1 MKKSDLLKLQLFL
14 DTHLYTK
21 RELSYVHGFL
31 ASIIC
36 APRTIM
42 PSQWI
47 SSVLGE
53 GDEMPEYKSQEE
65 AENTISLVMELYN
78 EVADTLNDE
87 TFKPLLT
94 LDHREP
100 THDDARI
107 WCKGFFLGLHYW
119 GVDIREFDDEVTRLM
134 LPLIVLGDADM
145 FLDEIRK
152 GLELDDESGIEVLK
166 EFSFDNLA
174 SSVIEL
180 RHHIMSL
187 TKPEYSDFT
196 VHDPVDQYD
205 TEKVGRNDPCPCGSG
220 LKYKKCCG
228 G

>member
-14 DTHLYTK
+14 DTHLHSK
-21 RELSYVHGFL
+21 RKVEYVHGFL

-36 APRTIM
+36 APETLM

-53 GDEMPEYKSQEE
+53 GDEMPEYNSQEE
-65 AENTISLVMELYN
+65 AQEIISIVMELYN
-78 EVADTLNDE
+78 DVADTLNDE
-87 TFKPLLT
+87 TFVPLLT

-100 THDDARI
+100 THEDARI
-107 WCKGFFLGLHYW
+107 WCKGFFLGLHFW
-119 GVDIREFDDEVTRLM
+119 GVNIQEMDDEVTRLM
-134 LPLIVLGDADM
+134 LPLIVLGDVDM
-145 FLDEIRK
+145 FLDQIRQ
-152 GLELDDESGIEVLK
+152 GLDLDDNTGIDVLK

-174 SSVIEL
+174 NTVIEL
-180 RHHIMSL
+180 RHYIMSL

-196 VHDPVDQYD
+196 VQDPVEHYNND
-205 TEKVGRNDPCPCGSG
+205 KVGRNDPCPCGSG